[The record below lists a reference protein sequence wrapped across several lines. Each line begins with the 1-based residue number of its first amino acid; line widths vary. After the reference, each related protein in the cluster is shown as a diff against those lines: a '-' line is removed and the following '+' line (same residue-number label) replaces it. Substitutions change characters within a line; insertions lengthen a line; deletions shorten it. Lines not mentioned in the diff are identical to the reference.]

1 MFDHINKHKY
11 KSWYLKYYVYYIIL
25 YVYVYLLSF
34 HLIEFLLQI
43 GGHDLIETSGNERWM
58 EVEATNTHPKYSSAT
73 FSNDFAIMTLKDE
86 VVFNQVQSIL
96 FLRFNY
102 LWLFHLCIEDLNLSF
117 FISSISTWR
126 TLVDAEKTLGIWKCK
141 VGSPQLVSNLQFS
154 ATWPRHEKMV
164 WKN

>member
-1 MFDHINKHKY
+1 MYYGLRGFKIARQLNSGVNLYVVLPRYVFDHINKHKY

-43 GGHDLIETSGNERWM
+43 GGHDLIETSGKERWM

-96 FLRFNY
+96 LLRFNY
-102 LWLFHLCIEDLNLSF
+102 LSDF
-117 FISSISTWR
+117 FIHA
-126 TLVDAEKTLGIWKCK
+126 LKT
-141 VGSPQLVSNLQFS
+141 
-154 ATWPRHEKMV
+154 
-164 WKN
+164 